1 MNVSILAVGTELL
14 FGQTINTN
22 AAYLSERLNQMGFNV
37 LYHFVVGDNPS
48 RLKEMLSYVF
58 ERSDMVITTGGLGP
72 TQDDL
77 TKEIVCEYLGAEM
90 YKDERALSEIEAHFA
105 KTGRNMPENNIKQAI
120 LPVGSTVFYNASG
133 TAPAFALEQEG
144 KIAICLP
151 GPPREL
157 SWLYENGV
165 KDYLESFTH
174 KKTYYRVIRTMGIGE
189 SHLETALL
197 PLIDGQTDPTIA
209 TYAKGGECSVRV
221 TSQKDTLN
229 EAEEAVNQMICEIDK
244 LIGEY
249 IFSYND
255 ENINEVVVKKLIE
268 RGLTVSAAESCT
280 GGKFASAITDVP
292 GSSAVMGS
300 SYVTYSIDS
309 KVKELGVDK
318 AVVDSKGVVSPEV
331 AVAMAQGAL
340 SRSGSNIAVSVTG
353 FAGPDADEG
362 FNAGD
367 AFIGYAHYDNDGKVS
382 SGYVEYSRNR
392 IRRDWNREEFT
403 LTMLRT
409 VYLILKGSL

>member
-165 KDYLESFTH
+165 KD
-174 KKTYYRVIRTMGIGE
+174 
-189 SHLETALL
+189 
-197 PLIDGQTDPTIA
+197 
-209 TYAKGGECSVRV
+209 
-221 TSQKDTLN
+221 
-229 EAEEAVNQMICEIDK
+229 
-244 LIGEY
+244 
-249 IFSYND
+249 
-255 ENINEVVVKKLIE
+255 
-268 RGLTVSAAESCT
+268 
-280 GGKFASAITDVP
+280 
-292 GSSAVMGS
+292 
-300 SYVTYSIDS
+300 
-309 KVKELGVDK
+309 
-318 AVVDSKGVVSPEV
+318 
-331 AVAMAQGAL
+331 
-340 SRSGSNIAVSVTG
+340 
-353 FAGPDADEG
+353 
-362 FNAGD
+362 
-367 AFIGYAHYDNDGKVS
+367 
-382 SGYVEYSRNR
+382 
-392 IRRDWNREEFT
+392 
-403 LTMLRT
+403 
-409 VYLILKGSL
+409 